1 MSSKVDVF
9 EAIVVGLDGSLE
21 SDLALDWGCA
31 QAQLEQRPLVL
42 LHATGLPL
50 SARPWSHPRGPLQLA
65 TWSGNNLLQSAHE
78 RIEGFASNVEVRLDL
93 HGGSPRTALLDAS
106 TRAAMV
112 VLGATGA
119 GGATSVLRGSVAGA
133 LTKTASCP
141 VIVVRRRPQAR
152 YDGLLVGTD
161 GTAVSEPALT
171 FAFRVASSRSWP
183 LTVLHCFWDD
193 TRCTGDLPALAAAGA
208 ERHAMLDAVVAP
220 HRLRHP
226 EVKVDLLL
234 SRGFADRR
242 LVAASRDYEMV
253 VLGHHRLPP
262 LDALVWGN
270 VTPLVVRDATSD
282 LAVVPYVTTHTPSTS
297 SRPGADPAARR

>member
-1 MSSKVDVF
+1 MSANVDVSG
-9 EAIVVGLDGSLE
+9 AIVVGLDGSLE
-21 SDLALDWGCA
+21 SALAVDWGCA

-50 SARPWSHPRGPLQLA
+50 APGPWSQPHNPLQLA
-65 TWSGNNLLQSAHE
+65 TWSGSSLLRSAQE
-78 RIEGFASNVEVRLDL
+78 RIGRYAPKVDVRVDL
-93 HGGSPRTALLDAS
+93 RGGSPRTALLDAS
-106 TRAAMV
+106 ASAAMM
-112 VLGATGA
+112 VLGARGA
-119 GGATSVLRGSVAGA
+119 GGATSVLHGSVAGA
-133 LTKTASCP
+133 LAKTASCP
-141 VIVVRRRPQAR
+141 VVIVRKRPQAR
-152 YDGLLVGTD
+152 YDALLVGTD
-161 GTAVSEPALT
+161 GTAVSEPALA
-171 FAFRVASSRSWP
+171 FSFRVASARSWP

-193 TRCTGDLPALAAAGA
+193 TRCTGDLPALGTTAA
-208 ERHAMLDAVVAP
+208 EQRSMLEAVVAP

-262 LDALVWGN
+262 LNALVWGS

-282 LAVVPYVTTHTPSTS
+282 LAVVPYVPSRTPATS
-297 SRPGADPAARR
+297 SPQGADPAVAR